1 MEPNGEDPW
10 GGQIPWMRRRGPRV
24 VLALLAAGS
33 FLALT
38 LFSTCSTRHGSPA
51 TTTTTTRPLIQAEP
65 GEAVALAG

>member
-10 GGQIPWMRRRGPRV
+10 GGQTPWMRRRGPRV

-38 LFSTCSTRHGSPA
+38 LLSTCSPRHAPPA
-51 TTTTTTRPLIQAEP
+51 TTTTRPSLPAAA
-65 GEAVALAG
+65 GLAGSDPA

>member
-10 GGQIPWMRRRGPRV
+10 GGQTPWMRRRGPRV

-38 LFSTCSTRHGSPA
+38 LLSTCSPRQAPPA
-51 TTTTTTRPLIQAEP
+51 PASTTRPTLPA
-65 GEAVALAG
+65 AAGFAGPDPA